1 MGLAPV
7 RLTVTLAVTEPG
19 LSTWM
24 LSPTIPADAL
34 SYQLR
39 YEAVAA
45 CEGVIAQTSLK
56 LW

>member
-1 MGLAPV
+1 MGLAPE